1 MQFSSSSKFI
11 QRLQL
16 GGALFIASLMLNGC
30 TNTYSEAFN
39 CSDPSC
45 AAVALPLAIGAA
57 AYEASEKRDRAPDGC
72 SKLTGKKQQQ
82 CYAEAKALSES
93 INNHRKQQ

>member
-1 MQFSSSSKFI
+1 MPCISSNKFI
-11 QRLQL
+11 QRLPL
-16 GGALFIASLMLNGC
+16 GSALFIASLMLNGC
-30 TNTYSEAFN
+30 TTAYPTG
-39 CSDPSC
+39 CSGPAC
-45 AAVALPLAIGAA
+45 AAVAATAVAVSSAVGNANTSAA
-57 AYEASEKRDRAPDGC
+57 RTPDGC